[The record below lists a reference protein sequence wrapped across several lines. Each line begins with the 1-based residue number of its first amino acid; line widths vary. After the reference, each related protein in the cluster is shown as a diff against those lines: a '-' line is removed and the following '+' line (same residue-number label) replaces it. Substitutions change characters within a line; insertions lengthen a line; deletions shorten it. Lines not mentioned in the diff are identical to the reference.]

1 MESKLLQGK
10 LSGWKQICNT
20 WKRVFS
26 SWKYLTFTMIIAL
39 AFYSINVLISSW
51 KNFTGFYSTLGF
63 LKTIKFFFTLFFGFK
78 ETVMLHS
85 FISLII
91 ISILFGMLF
100 SLVGYKIKI
109 GQRVDGKK
117 IGLFGSIGL
126 FLGAFAPGCAACG
139 VGLASILGIS
149 GGFLTFLPYE
159 GFELS
164 IASVLILGFTI
175 VTVTKNIYVC
185 KLKDLNTER
194 RLIK

>member
-1 MESKLLQGK
+1 MKLK
-10 LSGWKQICNT
+10 EIFNIWK
-20 WKRVFS
+20 KVFTS
-26 SWKYLTFTMIIAL
+26 PKYFTFTLIVAL
-39 AFYSINVLISSW
+39 FFYSINVLISSW
-51 KNFTGFYSTLGF
+51 KNLTEFYSTLGF
-63 LKTIKFFFTLFFGFK
+63 LQTIKFFFILFFGFN

-85 FISLII
+85 FISLIV

-100 SLVGYKIKI
+100 SLVGYKIKM
-109 GQRVDGKK
+109 GQRVDGKR

-149 GGFLTFLPYE
+149 GGVLAFLPYE

-175 VTVTKNIYVC
+175 VNVTKNIYVC